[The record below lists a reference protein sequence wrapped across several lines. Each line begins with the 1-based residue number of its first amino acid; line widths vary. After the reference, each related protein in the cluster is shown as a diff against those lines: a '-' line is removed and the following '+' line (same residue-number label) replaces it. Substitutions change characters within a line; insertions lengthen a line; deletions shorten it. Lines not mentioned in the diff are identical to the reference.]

1 MDGQGNRIRGAK
13 VDWRVA
19 DPNLEAFVYIGRV
32 TNGDDANSVELLW
45 RPGKAE
51 IDTPDA
57 VQVIANVD
65 SALGVLTVN
74 YKPASTPTY
83 KVSFDDKDKKEM
95 RVGPG
100 DSDSVKVTVKGNKE
114 AVVDIKPSAEIADET
129 GKQYTT
135 VTVGSD
141 KKTITIVGLWGDDPS
156 KAPTS
161 IYTSLVVRAGNGV
174 ATIPV
179 VYKRDAASI
188 DWTIVPPRI
197 VGDNYGR
204 TIMKDYY
211 CIEVTIQNNS
221 GSDLALAG
229 LRFVTKEGEMEVG
242 RPNTSYAIVHGSLA
256 RRKLTHPRTMT
267 LAIIDGLGSLMTG
280 FNPFFHNTNHAK
292 NFSQFID
299 ILSNPLAKGLDKAW
313 KDAYPD
319 ELSRLEQDVLHDDKI
334 IPNAGTFKTRI
345 FVPKRSLFT
354 NKQEMEREDFDKVR
368 SKLGTLWVMGYK
380 FQKGPI
386 LGIGSRP

>member
-1 MDGQGNRIRGAK
+1 M
-13 VDWRVA
+13 
-19 DPNLEAFVYIGRV
+19 
-32 TNGDDANSVELLW
+32 
-45 RPGKAE
+45 
-51 IDTPDA
+51 
-57 VQVIANVD
+57 QVIATAD
-65 SALGVLTVN
+65 SALGVFTVH

-83 KVSFDDKDKKEM
+83 KVSFDDDKKEM

-100 DSDSVKVTVKGNKE
+100 DSDSVKVTVKGDKE

-129 GKQYTT
+129 GKQYIT

-141 KKTITIVGLWGDDPS
+141 KKTITIVGLYGDDPKS
-156 KAPTS
+156 APTS
-161 IYTSLVVRAGNGV
+161 IYTSLVVRAGGGV

-179 VYKRDAASI
+179 IYQRDAASI
-188 DWTIVPPRI
+188 
-197 VGDNYGR
+197 
-204 TIMKDYY
+204 
-211 CIEVTIQNNS
+211 ENNS

-229 LRFVTKEGEMEVG
+229 LRFVTKEGEMEG

-319 ELSRLEQDVLHDDKI
+319 ELTRLEQDVLHDDKI

-354 NKQEMEREDFDKVR
+354 NEQKTEREDLDKVR
-368 SKLGTLWVMGYK
+368 SKLGKLWVMGYK

>member
-1 MDGQGNRIRGAK
+1 
-13 VDWRVA
+13 
-19 DPNLEAFVYIGRV
+19 
-32 TNGDDANSVELLW
+32 
-45 RPGKAE
+45 
-51 IDTPDA
+51 
-57 VQVIANVD
+57 
-65 SALGVLTVN
+65 
-74 YKPASTPTY
+74 
-83 KVSFDDKDKKEM
+83 
-95 RVGPG
+95 
-100 DSDSVKVTVKGNKE
+100 
-114 AVVDIKPSAEIADET
+114 
-129 GKQYTT
+129 
-135 VTVGSD
+135 
-141 KKTITIVGLWGDDPS
+141 
-156 KAPTS
+156 
-161 IYTSLVVRAGNGV
+161 
-174 ATIPV
+174 
-179 VYKRDAASI
+179 
-188 DWTIVPPRI
+188 
-197 VGDNYGR
+197 
-204 TIMKDYY
+204 
-211 CIEVTIQNNS
+211 
-221 GSDLALAG
+221 
-229 LRFVTKEGEMEVG
+229 MEVG

-334 IPNAGTFKTRI
+334 IPSAATFKTRI

-354 NKQEMEREDFDKVR
+354 NKQETEREDFDKVR